1 MAEAKTRILVVE
13 DDTAILGGLVDLLV
27 FHGYEVEGVED
38 GELGLERALEGCFEL
53 VLLDVMLPGMDG
65 FSVCEA
71 IRKRRPSQAVLMLT
85 AKGSEED
92 VVRGLKT
99 GADDY
104 VTKPFS
110 IGELLARVEALL
122 RRVGKPGG
130 QERLALGGVVFDS
143 AALTVSDGS
152 NSVDLTRREMDI
164 ILHLHAKAPA
174 IVSRQELLAQVW
186 GYGDADIETRT
197 VDSHVVKLRRKLE
210 QLADDLQ
217 FIVTVRGEGYRL
229 APELLAEG

>member
-1 MAEAKTRILVVE
+1 MADAKTRILVVE
-13 DDTAILGGLVDLLV
+13 DDTAILNGLLDLFI
-27 FHGYEVEGVED
+27 FHGYDAEGAED
-38 GELGLERALEGCFEL
+38 GEHGLERAIEGGFDL

-65 FSVCEA
+65 FSICEA
-71 IRKRRPSQAVLMLT
+71 LRKRRPSQAVLMLT

-92 VVRGLKT
+92 VVRGLRT

-122 RRVGKPGG
+122 RRVGKSGG
-130 QERLALGGVVFDS
+130 QERLALGGLVFDGS
-143 AALTVSDGS
+143 ALTAFNGES
-152 NSVDLTRREMDI
+152 SVDLTRREMDI
-164 ILHLHAKAPA
+164 VLHLHAKAPG
-174 IVSRQELLAQVW
+174 IVSRQELLAEVW

-210 QLADDLQ
+210 QIAGDRQ
-217 FIVTVRGEGYRL
+217 FILTVRGEGYRL
-229 APELLAEG
+229 APELLDTV

>member
-38 GELGLERALEGCFEL
+38 GEIGLERALEGCFEL

-71 IRKRRPSQAVLMLT
+71 LRKRRPSQAVLMLT

-122 RRVGKPGG
+122 RRTGKPGG

-143 AALTVSDGS
+143 AALTASEGS
-152 NSVDLTRREMDI
+152 NCVDLTRREMDI

-210 QLADDLQ
+210 QLDSAMQ

-229 APELLAEG
+229 APELLSEG

>member
-1 MAEAKTRILVVE
+1 MADAKTRILVVE
-13 DDTAILGGLVDLLV
+13 DDMAILNGLLDLFV
-27 FHGYEVEGVED
+27 FHGYEAEGAEE
-38 GELGLERALEGCFEL
+38 GQLGLERAIEGGFDL

-65 FSVCEA
+65 FSICEA
-71 IRKRRPSQAVLMLT
+71 LRKRRPSQAVLMLT

-92 VVRGLKT
+92 VVRGLRT

-104 VTKPFS
+104 VTKPFA

-122 RRVGKPGG
+122 RRVGRSGG
-130 QERLALGGVVFDS
+130 HERLALGGLVFDG
-143 AALTVSDGS
+143 AALTATDGDGG
-152 NSVDLTRREMDI
+152 VDLTRREMDI

-174 IVSRQELLAQVW
+174 IVSRQELLAEVW

-210 QLADDLQ
+210 QIAGDRP
-217 FIVTVRGEGYRL
+217 FILTVRGEGYRL
-229 APELLAEG
+229 

>member
-1 MAEAKTRILVVE
+1 MANAKTRILVVE
-13 DDTAILGGLVDLLV
+13 DDTAILNGLLDLFV
-27 FHGYEVEGVED
+27 FHGYEAEGIED
-38 GELGLERALEGCFEL
+38 GEHGLERALEGGFDL

-65 FSVCEA
+65 FSICEA
-71 IRKRRPSQAVLMLT
+71 LRKRRPSQAVLMLT

-92 VVRGLKT
+92 VVHGLRT

-122 RRVGKPGG
+122 RRVGKSGG
-130 QERLALGGVVFDS
+130 QERLVLGGLVFDGS
-143 AALTVSDGS
+143 ALTAADGDG
-152 NSVDLTRREMDI
+152 SVDLTRREMDI
-164 ILHLHAKAPA
+164 VLHLHAKAPG
-174 IVSRQELLAQVW
+174 IVSRQELLAEVW

-210 QLADDLQ
+210 QIAGDRQ
-217 FIVTVRGEGYRL
+217 FILTVRGEGYRL
-229 APELLAEG
+229 APDLLEKA

>member
-1 MAEAKTRILVVE
+1 MADARTRILVVE
-13 DDTAILGGLVDLLV
+13 DDTAILNGLLDLFI
-27 FHGYEVEGVED
+27 FHGYDAEGAED
-38 GELGLERALEGCFEL
+38 GEHGLERAIEGSFDL

-65 FSVCEA
+65 FSICEA
-71 IRKRRPSQAVLMLT
+71 LRKRRPSQAVLMLT

-92 VVRGLKT
+92 VVRGLRT

-122 RRVGKPGG
+122 RRVGKSGG
-130 QERLALGGVVFDS
+130 QERLALGGLVFDGS
-143 AALTVSDGS
+143 ALTAFNGES
-152 NSVDLTRREMDI
+152 SVDLTRREMDI
-164 ILHLHAKAPA
+164 VLHLHAKAPG
-174 IVSRQELLAQVW
+174 IVSRQELLAEVW

-210 QLADDLQ
+210 QIAGNRQ
-217 FIVTVRGEGYRL
+217 FILTVRGEGYRL
-229 APELLAEG
+229 APELLDTV

>member
-38 GELGLERALEGCFEL
+38 GEIGLERALEGCFEL

-71 IRKRRPSQAVLMLT
+71 LRKRRPSQAVLMLT

-122 RRVGKPGG
+122 RRTGKPGG

-143 AALTVSDGS
+143 AALTASEGA
-152 NSVDLTRREMDI
+152 NCVDLTRREMDI

-210 QLADDLQ
+210 QLDSAMQ

-229 APELLAEG
+229 APELLSEG